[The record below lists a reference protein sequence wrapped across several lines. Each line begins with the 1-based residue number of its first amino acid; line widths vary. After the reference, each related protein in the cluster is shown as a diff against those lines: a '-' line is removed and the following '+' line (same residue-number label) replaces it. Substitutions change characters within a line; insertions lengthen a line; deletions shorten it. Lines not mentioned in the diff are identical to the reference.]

1 MRKVNRNANFYLG
14 VLVAVI
20 FAFALIFA
28 ISSQNSVKILNNG
41 TPEATIQKFL
51 QALNDGRNVEAA
63 ALFSVASSCTV
74 EDIDRAYIDKNAEVS
89 LDKAILTDTNN
100 AIVYVSIQRNDA
112 PLLSDPFTEPQDFR
126 LVKEAGN
133 WKIAG
138 IPWPLYDCGVMT
150 K

>member
-89 LDKAILTDTNN
+89 LDKALLTDTNN

>member
-20 FAFALIFA
+20 FAIALFFA
-28 ISSQNSVKILNNG
+28 ISSQNSVKVLNSG

-63 ALFSVASSCTV
+63 ALFSSASSCTV

-89 LDKAILTDTNN
+89 LDKTVLNDANN

-126 LVKEAGN
+126 LIKEAGS
-133 WKIAG
+133 WKISG
-138 IPWPLYDCGVMT
+138 IPWPLYDCGVMR

>member
-14 VLVAVI
+14 VLLAVI
-20 FAFALIFA
+20 FAIALIFA
-28 ISSQNSVKILNNG
+28 ISSQNSVKVLNNG

-63 ALFSVASSCTV
+63 ALFSGVSSCSV

-89 LDKAILTDTNN
+89 LDKTILTDANN

-126 LVKEAGN
+126 LVKEAGK

>member
-51 QALNDGRNVEAA
+51 QSLNDGRNVEAA

-112 PLLSDPFTEPQDFR
+112 PILSDPFTEPQDFR

>member
-150 K
+150 R